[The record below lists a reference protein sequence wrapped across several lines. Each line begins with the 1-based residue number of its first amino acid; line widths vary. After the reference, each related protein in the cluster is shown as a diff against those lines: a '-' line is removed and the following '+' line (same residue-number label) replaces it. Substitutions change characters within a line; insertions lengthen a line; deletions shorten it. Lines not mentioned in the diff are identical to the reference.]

1 MKKYWEVNAK
11 VSVLVRSTICSMC
24 KNQKSNI
31 EEMMLDS
38 NAKVLTQRDHPEVM
52 AILPNITGLRVLELG
67 AGIG

>member
-1 MKKYWEVNAK
+1 MY
-11 VSVLVRSTICSMC
+11 SY
-24 KNQKSNI
+24 QKSSI

>member
-1 MKKYWEVNAK
+1 MVCSRKVNNVECAMY
-11 VSVLVRSTICSMC
+11 SY
-24 KNQKSNI
+24 QKSSI